1 VAARNG
7 ETVLCGL
14 VAVDSD
20 AVFQPAA
27 VRLRDGTEATLR
39 AIRPE
44 DADKLATAILAL
56 SPESRYSRFFAPV
69 PRVSSQMVARATHP
83 DAKRELQLVAV
94 VGAGADE
101 EIVAGARYGATETEG
116 DCEFAIAVVDAWH
129 GRGLARLLLET
140 LMRTA
145 RDRGF
150 ARMEGYVLATNGAM
164 LGLAKKL
171 GFVTGKSPEGPTVC
185 LVQRDLATIA

>member
-1 VAARNG
+1 
-7 ETVLCGL
+7 
-14 VAVDSD
+14 VAVDPEP
-20 AVFQPAA
+20 VVQPIT
-27 VRLRDGTEATLR
+27 VRLRDGAEVTLR
-39 AIRPE
+39 AIRP
-44 DADKLATAILAL
+44 DDDDKLTTAILAL
-56 SPESRYSRFFAPV
+56 SAESRYSRFFAPV

-83 DAKRELQLVAV
+83 DAKREVQLVAV
-94 VGAGADE
+94 VRSGAE
-101 EIVAGARYGATETEG
+101 EKIVAGARYGATETEG
-116 DCEFAIAVVDAWH
+116 DCEFAVAVVDEWH

-150 ARMEGYVLATNGAM
+150 ARMEGYVLATNASM

-185 LVQRDLATIA
+185 LVRRDLATVA